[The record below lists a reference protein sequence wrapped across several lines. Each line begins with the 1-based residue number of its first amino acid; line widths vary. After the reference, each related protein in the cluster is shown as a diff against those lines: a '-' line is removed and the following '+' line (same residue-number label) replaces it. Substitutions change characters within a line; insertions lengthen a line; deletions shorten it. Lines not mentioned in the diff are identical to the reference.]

1 MTAKTTEL
9 QGNSRTIFLAI
20 AENRFA
26 RCAVTGPARAAAVGA
41 LIKRGLILKQDDG
54 YNLTEVGVGT
64 FDALRPRK
72 VEGEPKA
79 RAEHPRHN
87 AKVQGYVST
96 IRSELG
102 STVAHLTDDAIADK
116 VWRFGTVE
124 RAVEAARTQFPA

>member
-1 MTAKTTEL
+1 MTAKTIEL

-20 AENRFA
+20 AEDRFA

-41 LIKRGLILKQDDG
+41 LKKRGLIGKENDVYKLTWDG
-54 YNLTEVGVGT
+54 ADLYKS
-64 FDALRPRK
+64 LRPNQAK
-72 VEGEPKA
+72 GSKP
-79 RAEHPRHN
+79 RAERPRHN

-102 STVAHLTDDAIADK
+102 LSHLTDDAIAEK

-124 RAVEAARTQFPA
+124 KAVEAARAQFAA